1 MTLLRNPDKFIIPKL
16 KFTKK
21 KYDKNNS
28 DAPFQTTKII
38 KLGVEMLFK
47 EKYPELQDVE
57 YKMGITKG

>member
-21 KYDKNNS
+21 EYDKNNF

-47 EKYPELQDVE
+47 EKYP
-57 YKMGITKG
+57 